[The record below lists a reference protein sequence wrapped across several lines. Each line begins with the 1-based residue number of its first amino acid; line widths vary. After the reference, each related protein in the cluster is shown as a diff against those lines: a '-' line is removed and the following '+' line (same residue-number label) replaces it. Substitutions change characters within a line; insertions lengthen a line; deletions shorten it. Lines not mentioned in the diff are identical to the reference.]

1 MLSETHR
8 NITINHHSLNYTI
21 WGGGENIMLCF
32 HGFGLDHSS
41 FKIVWESLKETHT
54 IFSFDLPYHG
64 KSQFP
69 KKEQTLKPKD
79 WLELMKAFFD
89 KEEIY
94 QFEVMGYSMGGK
106 YAMITAE
113 LFPDLIKHLH
123 LIAPDGITTH
133 FSYRFSTYPFFFRKL
148 FKTQIKNPWFF
159 KALVKTLRS
168 LKIMNNYSL
177 RFAESQM
184 DTEFKRSQVYHSWVN
199 LRHFLPNLKELA
211 NQINKRNT
219 PTTFYLGKHDKVINA
234 KEIKP
239 LHQLLPKNELVI
251 LECGHSTLLNSV
263 AKHLEFANEP

>member
-8 NITINHHSLNYTI
+8 NITINHYSLNYTI
-21 WGGGENIMLCF
+21 WGGGENVMLCF

-69 KKEQTLKPKD
+69 KNEQTLKPKD

-113 LFPDLIKHLH
+113 LFPDQIKHLH

-199 LRHFLPNLKELA
+199 LRHFLPSLKELA

-239 LHQLLPKNELVI
+239 LHQLLPKSELVI
-251 LECGHSTLLNSV
+251 LESGHSTLLNSV
-263 AKHLEFANEP
+263 AKHLEFTNKP